1 MIDMIVFI
9 ILCTIGVTLFSKLVG
24 ILFIIRYDKVILFD
38 MIWYEMIKWFYLIWY
53 DMIKRFD
60 LIWNDEKINEEVN
73 RFIWESR

>member
-38 MIWYEMIKWFYLIWY
+38 MIWYDKAIWFDMKWW
-53 DMIKRFD
+53 KNKWR
-60 LIWNDEKINEEVN
+60 K
-73 RFIWESR
+73 